1 MTEIYYEVFFDPG
14 KKCSRKT
21 ASCTDKWFEPQRRFK
36 ITKRDMEG
44 KREERDK
51 VKTGKQKR
59 ARRSGAV
66 NSFI

>member
-1 MTEIYYEVFFDPG
+1 MKYFSILG
-14 KKCSRKT
+14 KNARERQPVVQINGSSHSVDDR
-21 ASCTDKWFEPQRRFK
+21 SK

-59 ARRSGAV
+59 ARRSGAI